1 MKETTSN
8 QGTES
13 QSGFQND
20 LNTASNQIADTVKSL
35 VAKGNVRSIVVR
47 RDGRTLV
54 ELPLTVGV
62 IATLLAP
69 QLMLLG
75 VVVAMLA
82 QCSIEIRS
90 HGETKPMP

>member
-1 MKETTSN
+1 MKETTPN
-8 QGTES
+8 QGTQS
-13 QSGFQND
+13 QSTFQDD
-20 LNTASNQIADTVKSL
+20 LTNASNQIADTVKTF

-47 RDGRTLV
+47 REGRTLV

-69 QLMLLG
+69 QIMLLG

-82 QCSIEIRS
+82 QCSIEIQY

>member
-1 MKETTSN
+1 MKETTPN
-8 QGTES
+8 QGTQS
-13 QSGFQND
+13 QSSFQDD
-20 LNTASNQIADTVKSL
+20 LTNASNQVADTVKSL

-69 QLMLLG
+69 QIMLLG

-82 QCSIEIRS
+82 QCSIEIQH